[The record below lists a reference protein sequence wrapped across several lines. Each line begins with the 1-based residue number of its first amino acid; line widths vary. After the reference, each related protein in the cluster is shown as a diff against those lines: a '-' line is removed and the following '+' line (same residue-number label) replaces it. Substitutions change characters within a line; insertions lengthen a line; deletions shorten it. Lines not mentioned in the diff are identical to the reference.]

1 MTAFAE
7 IRRPRMRWR
16 FSLGAPSIMAGE
28 TLLRRALETPVG
40 VARRTLD
47 AGMCAGERKSRREVI
62 E

>member
-16 FSLGAPSIMAGE
+16 LSLGAPAIMAGE
-28 TLLRRALETPVG
+28 TLLRRTPETPVG
-40 VARRTLD
+40 MARRAVD
-47 AGMCAGERKSRREVI
+47 AGMRAGERKARREVI